1 MTAAE
6 ISAPSDLLV
15 ISLGAFGN
23 KHAALYCALR
33 DWLDRPIGWRIIP
46 GARLLSAF
54 EGDHNNALWR
64 LAIEA
69 VGLAAPYHKVV
80 MAIERCQRSR
90 YLLSI
95 LFYGGEVGYCV
106 SFRDDVRRRRL
117 ELLAMNRPATSG
129 ADRNAGQNCQRQFE
143 VRFHRFIFLGAGAN
157 MQLSRATWL
166 AITR

>member
-1 MTAAE
+1 MAAAE

-69 VGLAAPYHKVV
+69 LGLAATYHKVV
-80 MAIERCQRSR
+80 MAIEKVPAFPVPSPYCFMAARSVIASASEMM
-90 YLLSI
+90 YAGGVLS
-95 LFYGGEVGYCV
+95 CW
-106 SFRDDVRRRRL
+106 
-117 ELLAMNRPATSG
+117 P
-129 ADRNAGQNCQRQFE
+129 
-143 VRFHRFIFLGAGAN
+143 
-157 MQLSRATWL
+157 
-166 AITR
+166 

>member
-1 MTAAE
+1 MAAAE
-6 ISAPSDLLV
+6 IPHRAISWF
-15 ISLGAFGN
+15 ISLGSDAFGN
-23 KHAALYCALR
+23 KHAALYCALP

-69 VGLAAPYHKVV
+69 LGLAATYHKVV
-80 MAIERCQRSR
+80 MAIERCQRS
-90 YLLSI
+90 LPSLHISI

-129 ADRNAGQNCQRQFE
+129 ADRNAGQNCQRQ
-143 VRFHRFIFLGAGAN
+143 LD
-157 MQLSRATWL
+157 
-166 AITR
+166 

>member
-23 KHAALYCALR
+23 KHAALYCALP

-69 VGLAAPYHKVV
+69 LGLAATYP
-80 MAIERCQRSR
+80 
-90 YLLSI
+90 
-95 LFYGGEVGYCV
+95 
-106 SFRDDVRRRRL
+106 
-117 ELLAMNRPATSG
+117 
-129 ADRNAGQNCQRQFE
+129 
-143 VRFHRFIFLGAGAN
+143 
-157 MQLSRATWL
+157 
-166 AITR
+166 